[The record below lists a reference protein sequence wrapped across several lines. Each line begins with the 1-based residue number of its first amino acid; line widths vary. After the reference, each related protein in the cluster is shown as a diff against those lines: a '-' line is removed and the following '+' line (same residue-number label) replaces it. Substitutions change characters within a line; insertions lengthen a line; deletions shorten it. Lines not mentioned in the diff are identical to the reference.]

1 MQLKAK
7 DKEEEKKIK
16 QCRGEVAAGVLITF
30 NQTTSLPGEPLCK
43 VRIKNFK
50 SKYQDKIGQNFK
62 QGKHKVSGC
71 VARMRGPICAQT
83 KPQLK

>member
-30 NQTTSLPGEPLCK
+30 NQTPFLPGEPFVKLEL
-43 VRIKNFK
+43 RTLNRNIKT
-50 SKYQDKIGQNFK
+50 
-62 QGKHKVSGC
+62 
-71 VARMRGPICAQT
+71 R
-83 KPQLK
+83 

>member
-30 NQTTSLPGEPLCK
+30 NQTPSLPGEPFVKLEL
-43 VRIKNFK
+43 RTLNQNIKT
-50 SKYQDKIGQNFK
+50 Q
-62 QGKHKVSGC
+62 
-71 VARMRGPICAQT
+71 
-83 KPQLK
+83 

>member
-30 NQTTSLPGEPLCK
+30 NQTTSLTGEPFVKLELK
-43 VRIKNFK
+43 TLNQNIKTRLASISKKAKTRFLGHVDNF
-50 SKYQDKIGQNFK
+50 
-62 QGKHKVSGC
+62 
-71 VARMRGPICAQT
+71 VADF
-83 KPQLK
+83 

>member
-30 NQTTSLPGEPLCK
+30 NQTPSLTGEPFVKLGL
-43 VRIKNFK
+43 RTLNQNIKTRSSLINF
-50 SKYQDKIGQNFK
+50 SKA
-62 QGKHKVSGC
+62 VS
-71 VARMRGPICAQT
+71 ALNA
-83 KPQLK
+83 

>member
-30 NQTTSLPGEPLCK
+30 NQTTSLTGEPFVKLEL
-43 VRIKNFK
+43 RTLNRNIKT
-50 SKYQDKIGQNFK
+50 
-62 QGKHKVSGC
+62 
-71 VARMRGPICAQT
+71 R
-83 KPQLK
+83 